1 MITLFKDPFFN
12 TIDKVFD
19 EVYFNTDK
27 RLTSHRHSN
36 ITENGNEYK
45 IQLAVPGLSKDDIKI
60 SLKESVLTISYE
72 KVSEEDKSFSFTS
85 SFRKTYNVP
94 DDVDEKNINGSVEN
108 GVVEIV
114 LPRSKK
120 KSIER
125 LISLS

>member
-19 EVYFNTDK
+19 EVYYNTDK
-27 RLTSHRHSN
+27 RLNSQRHSN
-36 ITENGNEYK
+36 LTENGSEYK

-60 SLKESVLTISYE
+60 SLKESTLTISYD
-72 KVSEEDKSFSFTS
+72 KVESDDKTFTFTS

-114 LPRSKK
+114 LPKSKK

-125 LISLS
+125 LISLT

>member
-19 EVYFNTDK
+19 DVYFNTDK
-27 RLTSHRHSN
+27 RLSSQKQTN
-36 ITENGNEYK
+36 LTETNNEYK

-60 SLKESVLTISYE
+60 KLKENTLTISYE
-72 KVSEEDKSFSFTS
+72 KVDTDEKTFSFTS
-85 SFRKTYNVP
+85 SFRKSYSVP

-108 GVVEIV
+108 GVIEIT
-114 LPRSKK
+114 LPKSKK

-125 LISLS
+125 LISLT